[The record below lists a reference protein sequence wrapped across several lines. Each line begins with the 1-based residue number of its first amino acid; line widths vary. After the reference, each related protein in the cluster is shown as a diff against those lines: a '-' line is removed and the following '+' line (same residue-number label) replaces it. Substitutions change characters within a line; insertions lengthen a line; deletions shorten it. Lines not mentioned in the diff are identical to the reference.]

1 MPYISKNIKEF
12 EMYKKYLTL
21 LLLLLSLSFI
31 SLKGTSLPI
40 FAFEEVNTPS
50 PYVKRIVPM
59 ETKSLPGGVE
69 LRSQGVRTQN
79 NGDPQ
84 GSWLDRDVHSLVA
97 PGSNTAVRVVSWGL
111 SAANGFSAG
120 TMVEIAQDY
129 QIKHPGTIVIG
140 GISGDFFNNQTPD
153 GNTKEPLNNWVSE
166 GDVIKKDVL
175 EPDFHN
181 VLGFKE
187 DRSWVEGK
195 PTSTENLQL
204 KILNEGD
211 VTDVYDIANI
221 IGTSGDTLNPNGIN
235 IVYPGFDGNLDTTG
249 YTIVKGNYETFKQ
262 SRTGLQ
268 GKIYIENDNLGSFLK
283 GEIKEIIPGGEA
295 ISKVPL
301 GTFYILSK
309 DESIQTILPVNTK
322 IKCEYTLTGEFAG
335 VDNTVGYIFK
345 ILEDGNSNFQQ
356 YNGSHS
362 YIYLPRAR
370 AAIGFKPDKS
380 VVLLTA
386 GLGSITGSNQ
396 AGPSLF
402 ELAELL
408 KLEGCTEGFNL
419 DGGGSAS
426 IVART
431 ETGGLEMLN
440 TPSDGSPRA
449 IGNGILFVMQDPNI
463 RVTETTSKSITVEQ
477 TAPIKNGTLTQA
489 DVVLAGKRYSLLD
502 GPVILT
508 DLNKNSRY
516 NLKYEF
522 TYEHKGQAYYGEI
535 NETVYTDSVDAP
547 DIRRFKVSNVTETSV
562 DIEYQIRGDNL
573 DEYYIN
579 YQGQNHYL
587 DDKEGT
593 VTLTGFTKDDTV
605 EFILYVYYST
615 QPGITKR
622 VESEPLSVTFKAK
635 TGGGGGCQMGTNI
648 YYFIGLF
655 ALGLFIYKR
664 RR

>member
-1 MPYISKNIKEF
+1 MQMGLFFFPSLVATFDVIKQYEENKSTAIFRPFFQSLKKHYKISFLMGIGILIISLLLTNSITVFLQQFQNGLINVIGFFLTVSVILVLLFCLVHLPLVLVYFRGLRLIDYGKLSLIWAFRDFVLTLMMVVIVVFVLVTDFVFLTFWPFLDKFTNLFIGLNDFQMYAYIPKNIKEF

-309 DESIQTILPVNTK
+309 DESIQTIS
-322 IKCEYTLTGEFAG
+322 G
-335 VDNTVGYIFK
+335 
-345 ILEDGNSNFQQ
+345 
-356 YNGSHS
+356 
-362 YIYLPRAR
+362 
-370 AAIGFKPDKS
+370 
-380 VVLLTA
+380 
-386 GLGSITGSNQ
+386 
-396 AGPSLF
+396 
-402 ELAELL
+402 
-408 KLEGCTEGFNL
+408 
-419 DGGGSAS
+419 
-426 IVART
+426 
-431 ETGGLEMLN
+431 
-440 TPSDGSPRA
+440 
-449 IGNGILFVMQDPNI
+449 
-463 RVTETTSKSITVEQ
+463 
-477 TAPIKNGTLTQA
+477 
-489 DVVLAGKRYSLLD
+489 
-502 GPVILT
+502 
-508 DLNKNSRY
+508 
-516 NLKYEF
+516 
-522 TYEHKGQAYYGEI
+522 
-535 NETVYTDSVDAP
+535 
-547 DIRRFKVSNVTETSV
+547 
-562 DIEYQIRGDNL
+562 
-573 DEYYIN
+573 
-579 YQGQNHYL
+579 
-587 DDKEGT
+587 
-593 VTLTGFTKDDTV
+593 
-605 EFILYVYYST
+605 
-615 QPGITKR
+615 
-622 VESEPLSVTFKAK
+622 
-635 TGGGGGCQMGTNI
+635 
-648 YYFIGLF
+648 
-655 ALGLFIYKR
+655 
-664 RR
+664 